1 MRDIDDNTKKKYL
14 ELESPINSS
23 MFKPIKNTPDYP
35 WRERQREL
43 PREDQ
48 ISKSNFKNI
57 REIDFTWK
65 RFLSRIKYVMKIFT
79 FFLYVFFRHQTG
91 GYPAKLGRL
100 ERSHDPLWMYSSKWQ
115 IKHSI
120 VWTFEDVFRYFYF
133 RYNLAVLCNFTDFFV
148 SFVLDETQY
157 IHLITYPLL
166 DGTNAHTLLKDI
178 WDWRAKDEE
187 NMDEYHIYHLCKFM
201 LKKGEKEN

>member
-1 MRDIDDNTKKKYL
+1 MTIRKKKYL
-14 ELESPINSS
+14 ELEIPINSS

-91 GYPAKLGRL
+91 GYPAKLGDWKDLMIHYGCIPPNDKLNIRL
-100 ERSHDPLWMYSSKWQ
+100 FGLLRMYLG
-115 IKHSI
+115 I
-120 VWTFEDVFRYFYF
+120 
-133 RYNLAVLCNFTDFFV
+133 FT
-148 SFVLDETQY
+148 L
-157 IHLITYPLL
+157 
-166 DGTNAHTLLKDI
+166 GTI
-178 WDWRAKDEE
+178 
-187 NMDEYHIYHLCKFM
+187 
-201 LKKGEKEN
+201 

>member
-79 FFLYVFFRHQTG
+79 FFCMC
-91 GYPAKLGRL
+91 
-100 ERSHDPLWMYSSKWQ
+100 S
-115 IKHSI
+115 
-120 VWTFEDVFRYFYF
+120 
-133 RYNLAVLCNFTDFFV
+133 
-148 SFVLDETQY
+148 
-157 IHLITYPLL
+157 
-166 DGTNAHTLLKDI
+166 
-178 WDWRAKDEE
+178 
-187 NMDEYHIYHLCKFM
+187 
-201 LKKGEKEN
+201 